1 MTVVARG
8 GSMRSV
14 IRYRILID
22 GRLTS
27 RLASNIDA
35 ARWEPRGRGMVLLVD
50 VAGAAELDALLQR
63 LGDLG
68 VDVVSLEQQPQPA

>member
-1 MTVVARG
+1 MQ
-8 GSMRSV
+8 SV

-27 RLASNIDA
+27 RLASSIEA
-35 ARWEPRGRGMVLLVD
+35 VELEPHGRGMVLVVD
-50 VAGAAELDALLQR
+50 VGDAEVLDALLQR

-68 VDVVSLEQQPQPA
+68 VNVVSLEQEPQTA

>member
-1 MTVVARG
+1 MPTRAPAE
-8 GSMRSV
+8 SMRPV

-27 RLASNIDA
+27 RLACNLDA
-35 ARWEPRGRGMVLLVD
+35 VELEPRGRGMAVLVD
-50 VAGAAELDALLQR
+50 VADAGELDVLLQR

-68 VDVVSLEQQPQPA
+68 VDIVSLEQEPQPE

>member
-1 MTVVARG
+1 V
-8 GSMRSV
+8 SMRSV

-27 RLASNIDA
+27 RLANSIDA
-35 ARWEPRGRGMVLLVD
+35 VELDPHGRGMVVVVD
-50 VAGAAELDALLQR
+50 VVDAAELDALLQR

-68 VDVVSLEQQPQPA
+68 VDVVSLQQQPQPA

>member
-1 MTVVARG
+1 MTRGARG
-8 GSMRSV
+8 MSIRLV

-27 RLASNIDA
+27 RLASGIDTVEL
-35 ARWEPRGRGMVLLVD
+35 EPHGHGMVVVVE
-50 VAGAAELDALLQR
+50 VAEAAELHALLQR

-68 VDVVSLEQQPQPA
+68 VNVVSLEQEPQRT